1 MKVYYKGILFYFVQ
15 NMADNHIIGVTIGV
29 DTSKAKKDLNAF
41 KDDIKGFNERT
52 KNDRTV
58 ELKMNVGKLEAELGR
73 AKKLIKGAQANGD
86 FQAEIKFRADTAL
99 LQNQLTQAKRE
110 LRNFLRTGDEEMS
123 VLGKNFQA
131 VSGGGFLS
139 GMLGKLGGLVGIGS
153 IGMIGKEVIGLGDKL
168 EQANISFEVM
178 LGSADKAK
186 KMLADLSEFA
196 QKTPFE
202 LQGIRDSAKQ
212 LMAMGIPAEKMIK
225 TLKVLGDISA
235 GTGAPLQQIAYAY
248 GQVATAGVATTQDM
262 NQLVNAGIPIWKEL
276 GKVVGVTASEVKKM
290 VEGRQ
295 ITFEQVETAL
305 TNMTEKGGQFA
316 DLMEAQS
323 HTLTGQWN
331 AFKDSLGAIGEKIGL
346 AIIPVFKT
354 LLGVVNG
361 LMDFFS
367 TWAGKVVGVGVAI
380 VGLATGGSMLIGA
393 LSGVTA
399 GFTAAGAS
407 AGFFGT
413 ALNVAL

>member
-1 MKVYYKGILFYFVQ
+1 MQSNSSAMEKFSGTLTR
-15 NMADNHIIGVTIGV
+15 IGG
-29 DTSKAKKDLNAF
+29 
-41 KDDIKGFNERT
+41 
-52 KNDRTV
+52 
-58 ELKMNVGKLEAELGR
+58 
-73 AKKLIKGAQANGD
+73 
-86 FQAEIKFRADTAL
+86 
-99 LQNQLTQAKRE
+99 
-110 LRNFLRTGDEEMS
+110 
-123 VLGKNFQA
+123 VLG
-131 VSGGGFLS
+131 GFSALQS
-139 GMLGKLGGLVGIGS
+139 VGAS
-153 IGMIGKEVIGLGDKL
+153 ILNLGDKL

-186 KMLADLSEFA
+186 KMLADLSKFA
-196 QKTPFE
+196 QNTPFE

-212 LMAMGIPAEKMIK
+212 LMAMGIPAEKMIQ

-323 HTLTGQWN
+323 KTLTGQWN
-331 AFKDSLGAIGEKIGL
+331 AFKDSLGAI
-346 AIIPVFKT
+346 
-354 LLGVVNG
+354 
-361 LMDFFS
+361 
-367 TWAGKVVGVGVAI
+367 
-380 VGLATGGSMLIGA
+380 
-393 LSGVTA
+393 
-399 GFTAAGAS
+399 
-407 AGFFGT
+407 
-413 ALNVAL
+413 

>member
-1 MKVYYKGILFYFVQ
+1 
-15 NMADNHIIGVTIGV
+15 MADNHIIGVTIGV

-139 GMLGKLGGLVGIGS
+139 GMLGKLGGLVGIGG
-153 IGMIGKEVIGLGDKL
+153 IGMLGKEVIGLGDKL

-178 LGSADKAK
+178 LGSAEKAQ

-367 TWAGKVVGVGVAI
+367 TWAGKVVGVGVALI
-380 VGLATGGSMLIGA
+380 GLATGGSMLIGA
-393 LSGVTA
+393 LGGITA

>member
-196 QKTPFE
+196 GKTPFE

-367 TWAGKVVGVGVAI
+367 TWAGKVVGVGVALI
-380 VGLATGGSMLIGA
+380 GLATGGSMLIGA
-393 LSGVTA
+393 LGGITA

>member
-196 QKTPFE
+196 GKTPFE

>member
-1 MKVYYKGILFYFVQ
+1 MKVYYTSILFYFVQ

-52 KNDRTV
+52 KNDRAV

-178 LGSADKAK
+178 LGSAEKAQ

-331 AFKDSLGAIGEKIGL
+331 AFKDSLGAIGEQIGL
-346 AIIPVFKT
+346 AIIPAFKT
-354 LLGVVNG
+354 GIE
-361 LMDFFS
+361 
-367 TWAGKVVGVGVAI
+367 W
-380 VGLATGGSMLIGA
+380 
-393 LSGVTA
+393 
-399 GFTAAGAS
+399 
-407 AGFFGT
+407 
-413 ALNVAL
+413 LNFWVESFLNFKQAVQPILDEI

>member
-196 QKTPFE
+196 GKTPFE

-407 AGFFGT
+407 AGFFGM

>member
-1 MKVYYKGILFYFVQ
+1 
-15 NMADNHIIGVTIGV
+15 MADNHIIGVTIGV
-29 DTSKAKKDLNAF
+29 DTSKVKKDLNAF

-139 GMLGKLGGLVGIGS
+139 GMLGKLGGLVGIGG
-153 IGMIGKEVIGLGDKL
+153 IGMLGKEVIGLGDKL
-168 EQANISFEVM
+168 EQANISFELM

-186 KMLADLSEFA
+186 KMLADLSKFA
-196 QKTPFE
+196 QSTPFE

-212 LMAMGIPAEKMIK
+212 LMAMGIPAEKMIQ

-367 TWAGKVVGVGVAI
+367 TWAGKVVGVGVALI
-380 VGLATGGSMLIGA
+380 GLATGGSMLIGA
-393 LSGVTA
+393 LGGITA